1 MNARVQASIFRR
13 VHLGG
18 GSSLRLGVLL
28 LAALVAGSVVAA
40 IVMPGPVEQSLAD
53 AYAPPGSA
61 GHLLGT
67 DQLGRDVL
75 AWSAAG
81 IRTGVV
87 VSVAV
92 VAISA
97 CIGVAVG
104 LVAGYTGGP
113 VDAVLMRLVELQL
126 AIPPVLLFIAASILI
141 GDGMVPLILLLS
153 AVTWLPYARVVRT
166 KALTE
171 RERGFVAAARLAGTG
186 RIRLLVR
193 HLLPQVTTA
202 VLVLGSLQAGLVLLW
217 ESGLSFLG
225 LGLQLPDVSLG
236 FAIAQGRS
244 ELDHAWWIM
253 TFPGLA
259 VVFLVLAFNL
269 IGDGLR
275 DRFHLD
281 VEVLDG

>member
-1 MNARVQASIFRR
+1 MIGAINVRR
-13 VHLGG
+13 SRLRLLGG
-18 GSSLRLGVLL
+18 DSLQLGVVLL
-28 LAALVAGSVVAA
+28 CVLVAGSVMAA
-40 IVMPGPVEQSLAD
+40 LALPDPVQQSLSE
-53 AYAPPGSA
+53 AYSPPGSA

-81 IRTGVV
+81 VRTGVV

-92 VAISA
+92 VLISA
-97 CIGVAVG
+97 CIGVVVG
-104 LVAGYTGGP
+104 LVAGYVGGV

-126 AIPPVLLFIAASILI
+126 AIPPVLLFIAASILV
-141 GDGMVPLILLLS
+141 GSGMIPLVLLLS

-166 KALTE
+166 KALVE

-186 RIRLLVR
+186 RFALLAR
-193 HLLPQVTTA
+193 HLFPQVTTA
-202 VLVLGSLQAGLVLLW
+202 VLVLGSLQAGLVLMW

-225 LGLQLPDVSLG
+225 LGLQLPNVSLG

-253 TFPGLA
+253 TFPGI
-259 VVFLVLAFNL
+259 VVVLLVLAFNL
-269 IGDGLR
+269 VGDGLR